1 MELQDLIGGHP
12 HTCGADLSL
21 GEASRAMDAAGVGS
35 LGVVQEGELVG
46 IITERDILH
55 AVASGVDIHTEF
67 VSAWMSNPVRTFD
80 ADTSVDEAALR
91 LLEREH
97 RHLPVTDGG
106 RLIAILSIRDVLAA
120 LVEPDRR

>member
-1 MELQDLIGGHP
+1 
-12 HTCGADLSL
+12 
-21 GEASRAMDAAGVGS
+21 MDAAGVGS
-35 LGVVQEGELVG
+35 LGVVQGGELVG

-55 AVASGVDIHTEF
+55 AVASDADIRTEF

-97 RHLPVTDGG
+97 RHLPVTDDG